1 MPIRKIFCPFCGHET
16 QINDEKAFS
25 FCTECGNKIVL
36 NDPSNADADANQTE
50 IGDENAI
57 IDKKLEEAAFYYKLS
72 YEKKE
77 FEIINENP
85 TYYLKAQDLLIDLSE
100 QYPNDYRI
108 WWELC
113 KPVDYMCSSS
123 GSDIYNQY
131 QINEDYFSKALDKA
145 DLPKKRQLID
155 EHDKYINNKAA
166 AAEISKK
173 KLAEQEQQRIEQEL
187 AEKKAYE
194 ERCEREHLQRQQE
207 EENLRKK
214 EAEKKK
220 QQELEL
226 IEKENQRR
234 AKQEA
239 NLSISKALWDSL
251 SGKDY
256 SMLNNKYFEI
266 KQENNQIIIVI
277 FKLIS
282 NMLYL
287 NAFRIDGNKG
297 NTIYQEQSFAMQ
309 FNSEG
314 YGIKFDK
321 SNIRIKGFMPP
332 DNLLRITKGQSEAIY
347 VNDSILKSDNDYI
360 SNIIKNA
367 KKPLLSFT
375 KIFN

>member
-1 MPIRKIFCPFCGHET
+1 MPIKKVFCPSCGHET
-16 QINDEKAFS
+16 QINDEKPFS

-36 NDPSNADADANQTE
+36 HSQSNSVDKTAQ
-50 IGDENAI
+50 DENSANDE

-77 FEIINENP
+77 YENTRENP
-85 TYYLKAQDLLIDLSE
+85 TYYLKAQDLLVDLSD
-100 QYPNDYRI
+100 QYPDDYRI

-113 KPVDYMCSSS
+113 KPIDYLCSSE
-123 GSDIYNQY
+123 GVDVYNQY
-131 QINEDYFSKALDKA
+131 RINEDYFNKALDRA
-145 DLPKKRQLID
+145 DLPKKRKLID
-155 EHDKYINNKAA
+155 EHDKYVNNKAA
-166 AAEISKK
+166 AIELAEK
-173 KLAEQEQQRIEQEL
+173 KLAEQEKLRIEKET

-194 ERCEREHLQRQQE
+194 EKCERERIRREQE

-214 EAEKKK
+214 AEEENKRR
-220 QQELEL
+220 EFEL
-226 IEKENQRR
+226 IEKEKRLAAERESNQ
-234 AKQEA
+234 ASSKSLWEA
-239 NLSISKALWDSL
+239 LSN
-251 SGKDY
+251 KDY

-347 VNDSILKSDNDYI
+347 VNDRILKSDNDYI

>member
-1 MPIRKIFCPFCGHET
+1 MPIKKVFCPFCGHET
-16 QINDEKAFS
+16 QINDEKPFS
-25 FCTECGNKIVL
+25 FCTECGNKIIL
-36 NDPSNADADANQTE
+36 QPQSNSVDKTAQ
-50 IGDENAI
+50 DENSANDE

-77 FEIINENP
+77 YENTRENP
-85 TYYLKAQDLLIDLSE
+85 TYYLKAQDLLIDLSD
-100 QYPNDYRI
+100 QYPDDYRI

-113 KPVDYMCSSS
+113 KPIDYLCSS
-123 GSDIYNQY
+123 GGVDVYNQY
-131 QINEDYFSKALDKA
+131 RINEDYFNKALDIA
-145 DLPKKRQLID
+145 DLPKKRKLID
-155 EHDKYINNKAA
+155 EHDKYVNNKAA
-166 AAEISKK
+166 AIELAEK
-173 KLAEQEQQRIEQEL
+173 KLAEQEKLRIEKET

-194 ERCEREHLQRQQE
+194 EKCERERIRREQE

-214 EAEKKK
+214 AEEENKRR
-220 QQELEL
+220 ELEL
-226 IEKENQRR
+226 IEKEKRLAAERESNQ
-234 AKQEA
+234 ASSKSLWEA
-239 NLSISKALWDSL
+239 LSN
-251 SGKDY
+251 KDY

-297 NTIYQEQSFAMQ
+297 NAIYQEQSFAMQ

-360 SNIIKNA
+360 SNIMKNA